1 MSTTT
6 PVRYLLH
13 RFARRRSRQFVGGT
27 VLVLLAL
34 AFQRVP
40 ALVIGVALDSL
51 LLESQ
56 AFTLP
61 LVPDAWIPTDTAG
74 QATLVVASLVVAVG
88 GESLCRWY
96 GVLVYERAN
105 LETLHDIRT
114 AAFETA
120 TALPLSAHRAEDR
133 DLLSVLNDDVDNL
146 EDLFDGGRAAVQYG
160 GELVT
165 AFAFML
171 LLNWNL
177 AVVMALLPIVVAIT
191 ARYYAGLL
199 EPRYDAVRAN
209 VGRLNARLRDAI
221 EGIRTVKS
229 LVREGREAE
238 RVGHASGEYKAAAWS
253 ALKLRAIYNRVSWLL
268 AVAGVWFLFGVG
280 SYWILT
286 GTPAVF
292 TQSLTAGTLLTFI
305 MYTFSLMDP
314 TRKLAVEVLDKIE
327 SGQASSRR
335 VVPLLRH
342 DAAAAR
348 KDDVPPLSVTDGGVE
363 YDAVSFDYGEGDG
376 NEDGDD
382 ESTLTD
388 VSLTAAPGDFVGI
401 VGHSGAGKSTLVKLL
416 LRFQEPDAGE
426 IRVDGQ
432 PVADHSVRSLRQHV
446 GYVGQDPFLF
456 PGTVHENVAYAR
468 PDATRDDVVD
478 AAKRASAHEFV
489 AELPEGYDTEVG
501 ERGTTLSG
509 GQRQRLAIARAL
521 LSDPEVLV
529 FDEATSHVDTET
541 EAEIQRTLRTVAADR
556 TVFAV
561 AHRLSTVR
569 QADRIVVLDDG
580 RVTERGTHA
589 ELVEQDGRYA
599 GLWAVQTG
607 AVAAAVETST
617 DAAETEV
624 RG

>member
-1 MSTTT
+1 MSTST

-27 VLVLLAL
+27 LLILLAL

-56 AFTLP
+56 AFALP
-61 LVPDAWIPTDTAG
+61 LVPAG
-74 QATLVVASLVVAVG
+74 LAPDETGAQAALVVALLAVAVV

-96 GVLVYERAN
+96 GTLVYERAT
-105 LETLHDIRT
+105 LETLHEIRT
-114 AAFETA
+114 TSFDTA
-120 TALPLSAHRAEDR
+120 IGLPLSAHWTGDR
-133 DLLSVLNDDVDNL
+133 DRLSVLNDDVDNL
-146 EDLFDGGRAAVQYG
+146 ADLFDGGRAAVVYG
-160 GELVT
+160 GELLT

-177 AVVMALLPIVVAIT
+177 ALVVAVLPVVVAVT

-199 EPRYDAVRAN
+199 EPRYDAVRSN
-209 VGRLNARLRDAI
+209 VGRLNNRLRDAV
-221 EGIRTVKS
+221 EGIRSVKS
-229 LVREGREAE
+229 LVRERHETSRLGA
-238 RVGHASGEYKAAAWS
+238 ASAAYKRAAWS

-280 SYWILT
+280 SYWLLT

-314 TRKLAVEVLDKIE
+314 TRKLAVEVLDRIE
-327 SGQASSRR
+327 NGRASGRR

-342 DAAAAR
+342 DAAESPDEQA
-348 KDDVPPLSVTDGGVE
+348 PPLSVTDGGVD
-363 YDAVSFDYGEGDG
+363 YDGVSFTYDDAAGEP
-376 NEDGDD
+376 
-382 ESTLTD
+382 TLQD
-388 VSLTAAPGDFVGI
+388 VSLRADPGDFVGI

-416 LRFQEPDAGE
+416 LRFFDPDTGE
-426 IRVDGQ
+426 IRIDGR
-432 PVADHSVRSLRQHV
+432 PIDEHAVESLREHV

-456 PGTVHENVAYAR
+456 PGTVHENVAYAA
-468 PDATRDDVVD
+468 PDAPREAVVD
-478 AAKRASAHEFV
+478 AAKQARAHEFV
-489 AELPEGYDTEVG
+489 TELADGYDTEVG

-521 LSDPEVLV
+521 LTEPDLLV

-541 EAEIQRTLRTVAADR
+541 EAEIQRTLRSVAQDR

-569 QADRIVVLDDG
+569 QADRIVVLEDG
-580 RVTERGTHA
+580 RITERGTHD
-589 ELVEQDGRYA
+589 ELVDRDGTYA
-599 GLWAVQTG
+599 SLWAVQTG
-607 AVAAAVETST
+607 AVATGMDGSA
-617 DAAETEV
+617 DAPETEV
-624 RG
+624 QG

>member
-1 MSTTT
+1 MSTST

-13 RFARRRSRQFVGGT
+13 RFARRRSPQFVGGT
-27 VLVLLAL
+27 LLILLAL

-56 AFTLP
+56 AFGLP
-61 LVPDAWIPTDTAG
+61 LVPDGLVPDEAG
-74 QATLVVASLVVAVG
+74 AQATLVVALLAVAVA

-96 GVLVYERAN
+96 GTLVYERAN

-114 AAFETA
+114 TAFETA
-120 TALPLSAHRAEDR
+120 TGLPLAAHQEAEN

-146 EDLFDGGRAAVQYG
+146 EDLSDGGRAAVVYG
-160 GELVT
+160 GELLT

-177 AVVMALLPIVVAIT
+177 ALIVAVLPVVVAIT

-199 EPRYDAVRAN
+199 EPRYDAVRSN

-221 EGIRTVKS
+221 EGIRSVKS
-229 LVREGREAE
+229 LVREDHEAD
-238 RVGHASGEYKAAAWS
+238 RLGDASNAYKRSAWS

-286 GTPAVF
+286 GVPALF

-314 TRKLAVEVLDKIE
+314 TRKLAVEVIDKIE

-342 DAAAAR
+342 DAAERPDEDA
-348 KDDVPPLSVTDGGVE
+348 PPLSVTEGAVE
-363 YDAVSFDYGEGDG
+363 YDDVSFTYGDAERPTLEAVSLDAE
-376 NEDGDD
+376 
-382 ESTLTD
+382 
-388 VSLTAAPGDFVGI
+388 AGDFVGI
-401 VGHSGAGKSTLVKLL
+401 VGHSGAGKSTLVTLL
-416 LRFQEPDAGE
+416 LRFHEPDVGE
-426 IRVDGQ
+426 IRLDGRSI
-432 PVADHSVRSLRQHV
+432 ADHSVESLREHV

-456 PGTVHENVAYAR
+456 PGTVHENVAYADPGASR
-468 PDATRDDVVD
+468 EAVVA

-489 AELPEGYDTEVG
+489 TELPDGYDTTVG

-521 LSDPEVLV
+521 LTDPEILV

-541 EAEIQRTLRTVAADR
+541 EAEIQRTLREVARDR

-569 QADRIVVLDDG
+569 QADRIVVLEDG
-580 RVTERGTHA
+580 RVTERGTHD
-589 ELVEQDGRYA
+589 ELVAQDGSYA
-599 GLWAVQTG
+599 ALWSVQTG
-607 AVAAAVETST
+607 AAAGSD
-617 DAAETEV
+617 DAAGVAHTEV
-624 RG
+624 QG

>member
-1 MSTTT
+1 MSTTS

-13 RFARRRSRQFVGGT
+13 RFARRRGRQFVGGT
-27 VLVLLAL
+27 VLVVLAL
-34 AFQRVP
+34 ALQRVP

-51 LLESQ
+51 LLESR

-61 LVPDAWIPTDTAG
+61 LVPHAWIPTDTAG

-120 TALPLSAHRAEDR
+120 TALPLSAHQAADR
-133 DLLSVLNDDVDNL
+133 DLLSVLSDDVDNL

-160 GELVT
+160 GDLVT

-229 LVREGREAE
+229 LVREDREAE

-286 GTPAVF
+286 DTPAVF

-305 MYTFSLMDP
+305 MYTFSLMEP
-314 TRKLAVEVLDKIE
+314 TRKLAVEVLDRIE

-342 DAAAAR
+342 DAATAR
-348 KDDVPPLSVTDGGVE
+348 NDDGPPLSVTDGGVE
-363 YDAVSFDYGEGDG
+363 YDAVTFDYGEGD
-376 NEDGDD
+376 DDSDD
-382 ESTLTD
+382 ESILTE
-388 VSLTAAPGDFVGI
+388 VSLTAEAGDFVGI

-416 LRFQEPDAGE
+416 LRFQEPDTGE
-426 IRVDGQ
+426 IRLDGQ
-432 PVADHSVRSLRQHV
+432 PIADHSVHSLREHV

-468 PDATRDDVVD
+468 SDATRSDVVD

-489 AELPEGYDTEVG
+489 AELPDGYDTEVG

-521 LSDPEVLV
+521 LADPEILV
-529 FDEATSHVDTET
+529 FDEATSHVDTDT
-541 EAEIQRTLRTVAADR
+541 EAEIQRTLRDVAADR

-580 RVTERGTHA
+580 RVTERGSHA
-589 ELVEQDGRYA
+589 ELVEQGGSYA

-607 AVAAAVETST
+607 AVAAAAHETT

>member
-1 MSTTT
+1 MSRTT

-27 VLVLLAL
+27 LLILLAL

-51 LLESQ
+51 LLKSQ
-56 AFTLP
+56 AFGLP
-61 LVPDAWIPTDTAG
+61 LVPDGLVPDETGG
-74 QATLVVASLVVAVG
+74 QAALVVALLAVAVV

-96 GVLVYERAN
+96 GTLVYERAN

-114 AAFETA
+114 TAFETA
-120 TALPLSAHRAEDR
+120 TGLPLSAHRDTDHDR
-133 DLLSVLNDDVDNL
+133 LSVLNDDVDNL
-146 EDLFDGGRAAVQYG
+146 EDLFDGGRAAVVYG
-160 GELVT
+160 GELLT

-177 AVVMALLPIVVAIT
+177 ALLMAVLPVVVAIT

-199 EPRYDAVRAN
+199 EPRYDAVRSN

-221 EGIRTVKS
+221 EGIRSVKS
-229 LVREGREAE
+229 LVRERHEAD
-238 RVGHASGEYKAAAWS
+238 RLGDASDAYKRSAWS

-280 SYWILT
+280 SYWIIV
-286 GTPAVF
+286 GTPAAF

-314 TRKLAVEVLDKIE
+314 TRKLAVEVLDKVE

-342 DAAAAR
+342 DAVEIR
-348 KDDVPPLSVTDGGVE
+348 DGQTPPLSVTDGVVE
-363 YDAVSFDYGEGDG
+363 YDDVSFAYDER
-376 NEDGDD
+376 DD
-382 ESTLTD
+382 DDLTLEH
-388 VSLTAAPGDFVGI
+388 VSLTADSGDFIGI

-416 LRFQEPDAGE
+416 LRFSEPDAGE
-426 IRVDGQ
+426 IRIDGR
-432 PVADHSVRSLRQHV
+432 PIDEHSVGSLREHV

-456 PGTVHENVAYAR
+456 PGTVHENVAYAD
-468 PDATRDDVVD
+468 PDASRETVVA

-489 AELPEGYDTEVG
+489 TDLPDGYDTAVG

-521 LSDPEVLV
+521 LTEPEVLV

-541 EAEIQRTLRTVAADR
+541 EAEIQRTLRAVASDR

-569 QADRIVVLDDG
+569 QADRIVVLEDG
-580 RVTERGTHA
+580 RITERGTHD
-589 ELVEQDGRYA
+589 ELVARDGTYA
-599 GLWAVQTG
+599 SLWAVQTG
-607 AVAAAVETST
+607 AVASGTADPTPAPG
-617 DAAETEV
+617 TEV
-624 RG
+624 QR